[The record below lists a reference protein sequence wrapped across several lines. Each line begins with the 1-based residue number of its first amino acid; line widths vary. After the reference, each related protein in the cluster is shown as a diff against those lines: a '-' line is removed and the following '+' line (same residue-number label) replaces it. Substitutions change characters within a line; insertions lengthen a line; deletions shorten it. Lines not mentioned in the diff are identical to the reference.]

1 VDDTF
6 DQRAANEQAQGQES
20 EGDVMVCP
28 FPRRVAGPRAR
39 KAFEHA
45 QKPGRGNGRS
55 NYQCGDVGIVGTING
70 LTFRG
75 FAG

>member
-1 VDDTF
+1 VDDAF

-20 EGDVMVCP
+20 EGDVMASPLSAKVGRAQSVRGIRTCTK
-28 FPRRVAGPRAR
+28 AGTR
-39 KAFEHA
+39 KWAFELSMR
-45 QKPGRGNGRS
+45 GRGNCRG
-55 NYQCGDVGIVGTING
+55 ING